1 MNDLVYLSLGSNIGD
16 REANLAGAITIIE
29 EYPENNNLRSASFYS
44 SDPLFNTDQPEFL
57 NTVVE
62 INTTFTPFEFLDEI
76 KNIERLLG
84 RPTEHKKNVPRTIDI
99 DILTFGDAFLE
110 TEELT
115 IPHPGIPYRRFVL
128 VPFNELAPNYIVP
141 GWKIA
146 IEELLNRC
154 TDKSKVLKHT
164 IESNA

>member
-1 MNDLVYLSLGSNIGD
+1 MSKETFLSLGSNIGD
-16 REANLAGAITIIE
+16 REANLAGAITILE

-44 SDPLFNTDQPEFL
+44 SEPLFNTDQPEFL

-62 INTTFTPFEFLDEI
+62 IITTFTPFEFLDEI
-76 KNIERLLG
+76 KNIEKLLG
-84 RPTEHKKNVPRTIDI
+84 RPSEHKRNAPRTIDI
-99 DILTFGDAFLE
+99 DILTFGDSFLE

-128 VPFNELAPNYIVP
+128 VPFNELTPNYIVP
-141 GWKIA
+141 GWNITIK
-146 IEELLNRC
+146 ELLKFC
-154 TDKSKVLKHT
+154 PDKSKVLKHT